1 MSSVLALIFPVI
13 KYLQDTQFGLNVL
26 GQGLVGVGNCLAVSV
41 PTMVS
46 QNWFPE
52 TERLVATGILSLS
65 MPIGM
70 VLGQGISPTFVKCP
84 EDIPIMNLVWFLP
97 SLLTFLS
104 CLLCITSS
112 YPASPPSR
120 SAELA
125 RDQQDRGLSRAQLF
139 RKYLTNLRSVFTN
152 LKFMVLFVVM
162 GGAVGFV
169 NAFFTQLSQMMCSR
183 GYGNVFSGMCGSLLL
198 GTGVIGAV
206 ISGVIVEKFGYIE
219 EVTKFFFGA
228 AVLIGILI
236 TELLRESNLDV
247 IVALSFASFGVF
259 AFGMYPLGLELAVEV
274 TYPVDESF
282 STALIFMSGQ
292 IQGGALVIGSMFLE
306 QELSESE
313 RQHDICTL
321 APSGCDDYNT
331 ITIIPGKDHT
341 NFLMLLAG
349 YMTAICLIFYFCFK
363 TAFKRSEADTVL
375 ENTNH
380 QHDSETQL

>member
-125 RDQQDRGLSRAQLF
+125 RDQQDRGLGRAQLF

-363 TAFKRSEADTVL
+363 TAFRRSEADAAM

-380 QHDSETQL
+380 QLDIETQL

>member
-1 MSSVLALIFPVI
+1 MR

-363 TAFKRSEADTVL
+363 TAFRRSEADAAM

-380 QHDSETQL
+380 QLDIETQL

>member
-1 MSSVLALIFPVI
+1 MSSVLALIFPVR

-125 RDQQDRGLSRAQLF
+125 RDQQDRGLGRAQLF

-363 TAFKRSEADTVL
+363 TAFRRSEADAAM

-380 QHDSETQL
+380 QHDIETQL

>member
-112 YPASPPSR
+112 HPASPPSR

-363 TAFKRSEADTVL
+363 TAFRRSEADAAM

-380 QHDSETQL
+380 QHDIETQL

>member
-1 MSSVLALIFPVI
+1 MSSVLARIFPVR

-363 TAFKRSEADTVL
+363 TAFRRSEADAAM

-380 QHDSETQL
+380 QLDIETQL

>member
-1 MSSVLALIFPVI
+1 MSSVLALIFPVR

-363 TAFKRSEADTVL
+363 TAFRRSEADAAM

-380 QHDSETQL
+380 QHDIETQL